1 MSLTH
6 EIAFTLNG
14 VQRRASVDVEMNALQ
29 MLREVI
35 GLSGTKYACGEGECG
50 ACSVIV
56 DGRSVNSCLLFAVD
70 CDGREIT
77 TVEGLAGDP
86 RAQALQ
92 RAFVAYGA
100 VQCGFCTPGLI
111 VQATHLL
118 ATVPRPDA
126 EMIKRAIEGNL
137 CRCTGYKKIVEAIVE
152 AAESLPEGERP

>member
-92 RAFVAYGA
+92 REVGTERGQRDQHHVAGPRQRDRRDA
-100 VQCGFCTPGLI
+100 VHDG
-111 VQATHLL
+111 
-118 ATVPRPDA
+118 
-126 EMIKRAIEGNL
+126 
-137 CRCTGYKKIVEAIVE
+137 
-152 AAESLPEGERP
+152 EGEHH